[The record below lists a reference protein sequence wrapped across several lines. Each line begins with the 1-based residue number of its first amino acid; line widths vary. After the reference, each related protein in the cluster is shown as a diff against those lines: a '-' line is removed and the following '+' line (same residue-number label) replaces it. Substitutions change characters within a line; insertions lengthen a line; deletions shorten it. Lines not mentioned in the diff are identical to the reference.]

1 MANVSQLIRRQSSRE
16 LSAQKSI
23 DRLELELEARLVPTT
38 EEVPDYG
45 STNHAFEASPP
56 ADTPPK
62 VRKEGGIYQSFYST
76 KEYISFFIYSKVIY

>member
-16 LSAQKSI
+16 LSAQKSV

-45 STNHAFEASPP
+45 ATNHAFEASPA

-62 VRKEGGIYQSFYST
+62 VLDEVGNT
-76 KEYISFFIYSKVIY
+76 

>member
-45 STNHAFEASPP
+45 ATNHAFDPSPAADIP
-56 ADTPPK
+56 AK
-62 VRKEGGIYQSFYST
+62 VRYETEHCLASF
-76 KEYISFFIYSKVIY
+76 KVLGYTLFRF